1 MPENDCPINGISCVS
16 IARVESLERAIEAEK
31 EARSRAN
38 EKIYDRLGDL
48 ERGMA
53 IVTTQYSNIADR
65 LAAISADL
73 NSIKEHPGKRWEAV
87 VAALITGLVGFLLAK
102 LGAS

>member
-1 MPENDCPINGISCVS
+1 
-16 IARVESLERAIEAEK
+16 
-31 EARSRAN
+31 
-38 EKIYDRLGDL
+38 
-48 ERGMA
+48 MA
-53 IVTTQYSNIADR
+53 TVTTQYSNIADR

-87 VAALITGLVGFLLAK
+87 VAALITGLVGFLLAQ